1 MGRTEG
7 RAVPNVQ
14 SQFSVPRPRE
24 DPRTTTS
31 ELLQAHLSTENT
43 HDRPS
48 ARDGERQDIRYH
60 GEHIT
65 SFDRPKT
72 HDSTNTEGSS
82 EYRARVD
89 RVLGAYGGFFAPS
102 SPTVL
107 TSGDTP
113 LLTQKPA
120 IYGATDIPHDSTR
133 RTQPVVKQP
142 PLSDDAADSWE
153 SQETASTVR
162 SHETSPRVEKRWN
175 RGNPPPPPR
184 DPPPVPPKYL
194 FPEPL
199 PHGYGDEDESSI
211 YSDDSDHRP
220 APSVAM
226 STTTANDPLR
236 DLPDL
241 QTSKAYRNVNHA
253 REVERIEKLRR
264 LHEEQDRKFR
274 ERVLREQRLQAQ
286 EPDRSPIV
294 PGESISEMITRQR
307 LVNMRQVER
316 LAPVDQQHRPYSP
329 APPSLHVSRYVHTP
343 VNTRPAQQGQ
353 HPAITT
359 ISVAPAQS
367 GRPRKSSMQKA
378 RSTLGKISRLILA
391 APSDPELKTYSR
403 RYPPVYPPV
412 EETRQP
418 LVSAQRSEWHPPMD
432 MHVNVAPPGMIAPPP
447 AMGWRER
454 RRSKDK
460 PRQIKKE
467 KGRDSPTGMR
477 AGNPRTGIFKRD
489 KGKGRAVEETPS
501 IKTEVRDC
509 ASRDAHMKEL
519 PSIPMPTQAVRL
531 RYPRSGPSPKEEEPA
546 AEPPEPK
553 YQTPRVRGEILPF
566 DENLGYPAHWRLNEF
581 YGHGDQDRVT
591 GTWADRVA
599 QLTKNERVPLRGGG
613 GEPSSLAAHHFL
625 LTHGAYTEGAE
636 TVKQGETDKLLMSST
651 HLGLHEATLE
661 ALAGAERSKEE
672 DEEEEEVANIRSSW
686 STDSTIEELREKRRR
701 QNAWREEDTARAM
714 AMAMRL

>member
-1 MGRTEG
+1 MRRTEG
-7 RAVPNVQ
+7 RTVSSVQ

-24 DPRTTTS
+24 DPRTTG
-31 ELLQAHLSTENT
+31 NT
-43 HDRPS
+43 HARPS
-48 ARDGERQDIRYH
+48 ARDGERQDIRDH

-72 HDSTNTEGSS
+72 HDSANTEGSS

-89 RVLGAYGGFFAPS
+89 KVLGAYGGFFAPS

-107 TSGDTP
+107 TSGDKS
-113 LLTQKPA
+113 LLTQNPA
-120 IYGATDIPHDSTR
+120 IYGATDIPDDSKRPALPIVNR
-133 RTQPVVKQP
+133 R
-142 PLSDDAADSWE
+142 PLSDDTADSWE
-153 SQETASTVR
+153 SHETASTVR

-199 PHGYGDEDESSI
+199 PHGYGDEDELST

-220 APSVAM
+220 APSVAV

-241 QTSKAYRNVNHA
+241 QTSKAYRNVAHA

-264 LHEEQDRKFR
+264 LHEEQDHKFR
-274 ERVLREQRLQAQ
+274 ERILREQRLQAQ
-286 EPDRSPIV
+286 EPDPSTIV
-294 PGESISEMITRQR
+294 PGNSISEMITRQR
-307 LVNMRQVER
+307 LVNVRQVE
-316 LAPVDQQHRPYSP
+316 LIPPLVEQHRRYSP

-343 VNTRPAQQGQ
+343 VNSRPAQQGH
-353 HPAITT
+353 HPAI
-359 ISVAPAQS
+359 IPIPVAPAQP

-403 RYPPVYPPV
+403 RYPLVYPPV
-412 EETRQP
+412 EKTRQP
-418 LVSAQRSEWHPPMD
+418 LVGAQRSEWHPPMD

-447 AMGWRER
+447 ALGWRER

-460 PRQIKKE
+460 PQQIRKE
-467 KGRDSPTGMR
+467 KERDSPTGMR
-477 AGNPRTGIFKRD
+477 AGNLRTGIFKRD
-489 KGKGRAVEETPS
+489 KGKGKVVEETPS
-501 IKTEVRDC
+501 IKTEVREF
-509 ASRDAHMKEL
+509 APRDTRMKDL
-519 PSIPMPTQAVRL
+519 PSIPLPTQAVRL
-531 RYPRSGPSPKEEEPA
+531 GYPRSGPPPKQDEPA

-553 YQTPRVRGEILPF
+553 YQTPRVRGEVLPF

-581 YGHGDQDRVT
+581 YGHADQDKVT

-613 GEPSSLAAHHFL
+613 GGEPSSLAAHHSL
-625 LTHGAYTEGAE
+625 LTHGAYTEEAE
-636 TVKQGETDKLLMSST
+636 AVKHGDIDKLLMSST
-651 HLGLHEATLE
+651 HLGLDEATLE
-661 ALAGAERSKEE
+661 ALAGAERGTEE
-672 DEEEEEVANIRSSW
+672 EKEEEVANMRSSW
-686 STDSTIEELREKRRR
+686 STDSTIEEMREKRRR